1 MGALFGFYSGQMDR
15 PHGEKRSRRSRPNQF
30 YWILDDLS
38 EYLIYL
44 ILVFTPWA
52 FGTTED
58 WAIRTVNTLNY
69 ILGALLVAKWITRL
83 VTRFKP
89 GRWDAPPA
97 LRGIR
102 PAYILGPLAAL
113 TFIVLGYIALAAWN
127 ARAEFLPEEQRFE
140 YFTYIPWLPTSYDR
154 SATWEAFARYVAIA
168 CFFWALRDWLVTK
181 TRRESRPDTD
191 LEGEA
196 AIGPELAETKGG
208 YYSYD
213 PTRFP
218 ARLKRLLWVI
228 CGNGALLAV
237 QGTLQRLSRSDELL
251 WMVRPVFNQFS
262 IQQFGPYNYRSNAA
276 QYLNMIWPVAVAF
289 WWALNQQGR
298 KKLGEGVEFVLMVLA
313 ALMAAAPV
321 ISASRGGLVIEIA
334 QMLGVLVIFGY
345 SFRRSGWWK
354 TVLVGGIFAVVILS
368 AAALNWEAL
377 QFRLQENSLNS
388 LSGRT
393 IIYEN
398 SRRIVDD
405 FPIYGTG
412 PGTFGAVYQLY
423 RTDPEQS
430 WYAYAH
436 DDYLQTIVTFGRV
449 GFTIIMFMLVTVFAY
464 WFLARGIPTSELF
477 IAFVWLAA
485 AGCLLHARFD
495 FPMQIYSLQLMF
507 MTLCAILMVLAR
519 RS

>member
-1 MGALFGFYSGQMDR
+1 
-15 PHGEKRSRRSRPNQF
+15 
-30 YWILDDLS
+30 
-38 EYLIYL
+38 
-44 ILVFTPWA
+44 
-52 FGTTED
+52 
-58 WAIRTVNTLNY
+58 
-69 ILGALLVAKWITRL
+69 
-83 VTRFKP
+83 
-89 GRWDAPPA
+89 
-97 LRGIR
+97 
-102 PAYILGPLAAL
+102 
-113 TFIVLGYIALAAWN
+113 
-127 ARAEFLPEEQRFE
+127 
-140 YFTYIPWLPTSYDR
+140 
-154 SATWEAFARYVAIA
+154 
-168 CFFWALRDWLVTK
+168 
-181 TRRESRPDTD
+181 
-191 LEGEA
+191 
-196 AIGPELAETKGG
+196 
-208 YYSYD
+208 
-213 PTRFP
+213 
-218 ARLKRLLWVI
+218 
-228 CGNGALLAV
+228 
-237 QGTLQRLSRSDELL
+237 
-251 WMVRPVFNQFS
+251 
-262 IQQFGPYNYRSNAA
+262 
-276 QYLNMIWPVAVAF
+276 
-289 WWALNQQGR
+289 
-298 KKLGEGVEFVLMVLA
+298 
-313 ALMAAAPV
+313 
-321 ISASRGGLVIEIA
+321 
-334 QMLGVLVIFGY
+334 
-345 SFRRSGWWK
+345 
-354 TVLVGGIFAVVILS
+354 VLVGGIFAVVILS

-495 FPMQIYSLQLMF
+495 FPMQIYSLQLIF

>member
-1 MGALFGFYSGQMDR
+1 MDR
-15 PHGEKRSRRSRPNQF
+15 QHAEKRSHRSRSSTPGRSNSV
-30 YWILDDLS
+30 YWTIDRGT
-38 EYLIYL
+38 EYLIYAIL
-44 ILVFTPWA
+44 IFTPWA

-58 WAIRTVNTLNY
+58 WAIDTVNILNY
-69 ILGALLVAKWITRL
+69 ILGAILIAKWITRL
-83 VTRFKP
+83 ITGFHP
-89 GRWDAPPA
+89 ARWDSPPA
-97 LRGIR
+97 LRGIS
-102 PAYILGPLAAL
+102 PNAVLIPLAAF
-113 TFIVLGYIALAAWN
+113 TVIVLGYTAIAAWN
-127 ARAEFLPEEQRFE
+127 ARADFHPQEQRFE
-140 YFTYIPWLPTSYDR
+140 YFETYKSWLPTSYDR
-154 SATWEAFARYVAIA
+154 SATWEAFQRYLALA
-168 CFFWALRDWLVTK
+168 CFFWALRDWLITK
-181 TRRESRPDTD
+181 TRREARPDTD

-196 AIGPELAETKGG
+196 AIGPELTETKGG

-218 ARLKRLLWVI
+218 IRLKRLLWVI
-228 CGNGALLAV
+228 CANGALLAIE
-237 QGTLQRLSRSDELL
+237 GTLQRLSGSNRLL
-251 WMVRPVFNQFS
+251 WMVDPVYNQYSF
-262 IQQFGPYNYRSNAA
+262 QQFGPFNYRSNGA
-276 QYLNMIWPVAVAF
+276 QYLNMIWPIAVAF

-298 KKLGEGVEFVLMVLA
+298 KKLGEGVEFVLMVFA

-321 ISASRGGLVIEIA
+321 ISSSRGGLAIEVA
-334 QMLGVLVIFGY
+334 QMAGVLVIFGY

-354 TVLVGGIFAVVILS
+354 TALIGAIFFVIVGAS
-368 AAALNWEAL
+368 AALNWEGL
-377 QFRLQENSLNS
+377 QLRLQENSLNS

-398 SRRIVDD
+398 SAKIVEDY
-405 FPIYGTG
+405 PIFGTG

-423 RTDPEQS
+423 RSDPEQS

-449 GFTIIMFMLVTVFAY
+449 GFTAVMFMLVIVFAY

-495 FPMQIYSLQLMF
+495 FPLQIYSLQLMF
-507 MTLCAILMVLAR
+507 MTLCGMLTVLAR

>member
-1 MGALFGFYSGQMDR
+1 MDR
-15 PHGEKRSRRSRPNQF
+15 EHAEKRSHRPRPNAF
-30 YWILDDLS
+30 YWRLDLVS
-38 EYLIYL
+38 EYLIYV

-58 WAIRTVNTLNY
+58 WAIQTVNILNY
-69 ILGALLVAKWITRL
+69 ILGALLVTKWIYRL
-83 VTRFKP
+83 AAGFHP

-97 LRGIR
+97 LRGVR
-102 PAYILGPLAAL
+102 PSMILIPLALL
-113 TFIVLGYIALAAWN
+113 TFVMLGYTAVAALN
-127 ARAEFLPEEQRFE
+127 ARAEFIPDEQRFD
-140 YFTYIPWLPTSYDR
+140 YFQYKSWLPTTYDR
-154 SATWEAFARYVAIA
+154 SATWEAFQRYLAIA
-168 CFFWALRDWLVTK
+168 CFFWAMRDWLVTK

-218 ARLKRLLWVI
+218 VRLKRLLWVI
-228 CGNGALLAV
+228 CGNGALLAIE
-237 QGTLQRLSRSDELL
+237 GTLQRLSRSNDLL
-251 WMVRPVFNQFS
+251 FMVRPMYNQNYS
-262 IQQFGPYNYRSNAA
+262 QQFGPYNYRSNAA
-276 QYLNMIWPVAVAF
+276 QYLNMIWPIAVAF

-298 KKLGEGVEFVLMVLA
+298 KKLGEGAEFVLMVFA

-321 ISASRGGLVIEIA
+321 ISASRGGLAIEVA

-345 SFRRSGWWK
+345 SFRRTGWWK
-354 TVLVGGIFAVVILS
+354 TALVGGLFLVIIGS
-368 AAALNWEAL
+368 AAALNWEGL
-377 QFRLQENSLNS
+377 QYRLQENSLNT

-398 SRRIVDD
+398 SKRIVDD
-405 FPIYGTG
+405 FPVWGTG
-412 PGTFGAVYQLY
+412 PGSFGAVYQLY

-449 GFTIIMFMLVTVFAY
+449 GFIGVMFMLVTIFAY

-477 IAFVWLAA
+477 ISFVWLAA

-495 FPMQIYSLQLMF
+495 FPLQIYSIQLMF
-507 MTLCAILMVLAR
+507 ITVCAILTVLAR